1 MRIPVPVTTTVPVT
15 VMPTV
20 AVGWFFLIVAPGALL
35 PGFLMR
41 LCPLLVV
48 TLLRGLM
55 TMPSVFARVPGPGV
69 GVPTLMILRL
79 PRGFR
84 RRLRRQ
90 CIILA
95 SG

>member
-1 MRIPVPVTTTVPVT
+1 
-15 VMPTV
+15 MPV
-20 AVGWFFLIVAPGALL
+20 AVGWLILIVAPSALL
-35 PGFLMR
+35 PCILLLM
-41 LCPLLVV
+41 CPLLVV

-55 TMPSVFARVPGPGV
+55 TMPCVFARVPGPG
-69 GVPTLMILRL
+69 GPPIMILRL

-90 CIILA
+90 CITLA

>member
-1 MRIPVPVTTTVPVT
+1 MCIPVPVPTTTVPVT
-15 VMPTV
+15 VLPTV

-41 LCPLLVV
+41 VCPLLVV
-48 TLLRGLM
+48 PLLRGLM
-55 TMPSVFARVPGPGV
+55 IMPSVFARVPGPGV
-69 GVPTLMILRL
+69 PALMILRL

-90 CIILA
+90 CITLA